1 MKGSIVRMQ
10 ERSVEEIVRL
20 KNKELRSER
29 ERNQALEITNTIISA
44 YLSVLVERLGG
55 VRIPKSEISAAL
67 GGYVTMAR
75 AEGDD
80 YVITVEKSSPAG
92 KSSEE

>member
-75 AEGDD
+75 AEGDA